1 MGRISS
7 LQLMIEAECD
17 RIDYTVRIDYT
28 LLMTNPFDDDRPMD
42 DRPMDANPSLSH
54 YETLLASRIDA
65 ELFAPQFHALGRVM
79 DILATSL
86 HTHTPPPSTP
96 PYRQLQAQQLL
107 VEEAID
113 HLAVRHCA
121 DLNGSV
127 TAVGKMSR
135 QLDEAK
141 VRIGT
146 LRCQVEEIQNCH
158 RNGAKRSDDVS

>member
-1 MGRISS
+1 MR
-7 LQLMIEAECD
+7 
-17 RIDYTVRIDYT
+17 TKPT
-28 LLMTNPFDDDRPMD
+28 LKLGEMR
-42 DRPMDANPSLSH
+42 
-54 YETLLASRIDA
+54 ASRLPA
-65 ELFAPQFHALGRVM
+65 SFALSAGGTPPSKTTALGS
-79 DILATSL
+79 ASASSGFPAASL
-86 HTHTPPPSTP
+86 HAMWTGPTSRSRQHGPAFRTIEEARLRPSPPPATP

-127 TAVGKMSR
+127 AAVGKMSR

-158 RNGAKRSDDVS
+158 RNGAKQNRNGAMRSDDVS